1 MKKFLIVLFLLAAC
15 LMCASACA
23 SPAITD
29 GETTGWIA
37 ENNFLFLQN
46 TEGMTAQLS
55 MEIKDLI
62 WFTDDELLCL
72 AGNQQ
77 IIAVKKNG
85 SGSRI
90 VGNAEFVLQED
101 QQLKLENGVL
111 SLKGSQVSASV
122 CAAATDG
129 KYIFYVEQNSPNSF
143 TLRVATVQGHTGTV
157 MPKSRDDYALACS
170 GRYVAEPVS
179 MTVTRDALTLTGK
192 DHQVT
197 VMNLLTGESSVYHA
211 TSEQTAGACLQGGM
225 LYRYVLTEESHW
237 ILESGTALTTPT
249 PTPAPTSAP
258 TYTPKPTA
266 KPTSYYDDD
275 GTIHYG
281 AYGKTVRKIQQ
292 RLQDLGYPISKIDGK
307 YGDETQ
313 LAINLF
319 CDAIH
324 FREHNYITK
333 KVQNR
338 LFAKD
343 APYYDPYLPLKLGD
357 RGVSVLYMQAR
368 LKQLGYDPG
377 KLDGVYGKNTVA
389 AVALFQ
395 RDFSI
400 PIGEKENPGEVASHA
415 MMELLYSPDPGP
427 TPVPTTEPTAEP
439 TAAPTEE
446 PTSAPTEEPAPDPTE
461 EPTPTPTPVPASQ
474 TDL

>member
-1 MKKFLIVLFLLAAC
+1 MKKYLIVLFLLAAC
-15 LMCASACA
+15 LLCVSAGA
-23 SPAITD
+23 APALTD

-55 MEIKDLI
+55 MEINDLI
-62 WFTDDELLCL
+62 RFTDDELLCL

-90 VGNAEFVLQED
+90 VENTELILQED

-111 SLKGSQVSASV
+111 TLKGSQVSASV

-129 KYIFYVEQNSPNSF
+129 RYIYYVEQDNPNSF
-143 TLRVATVQGHTGTV
+143 TLRVATVQEHTGTV

-170 GRYVAEPVS
+170 GRYVAEPAS
-179 MTVTRDALTLTGK
+179 MTVTREALTLTGK

-211 TSEQTAGACLQGGM
+211 TSEQTAGACLQGGI
-225 LYRYVLTEESHW
+225 LYRYVLTEDSHW
-237 ILESGTALTTPT
+237 VFESVTALTTATPT
-249 PTPAPTSAP
+249 PTQTPAPTF
-258 TYTPKPTA
+258 TPKPTA
-266 KPTSYYDDD
+266 KPTDYYDDN
-275 GTIHYG
+275 GTIYFG

-292 RLQDLGYPISKIDGK
+292 QLQDLGYPISKIDGK
-307 YGDETQ
+307 YGEETQ

-324 FREHNYITK
+324 VREHRYITK

-338 LFAKD
+338 LFAND

-357 RGVSVLYMQAR
+357 RGVSVLYMQTR
-368 LKQLGYDPG
+368 LKELGYDPG
-377 KLDGVYGKNTVA
+377 KLDGIYGKNTVA

-400 PIGEKENPGEVASHA
+400 VIGENEKPGEVASHE
-415 MMELLYSPDPGP
+415 MLELLYSPDPGP
-427 TPVPTTEPTAEP
+427 TPFPTV
-439 TAAPTEE
+439 
-446 PTSAPTEEPAPDPTE
+446 
-461 EPTPTPTPVPASQ
+461 EPTPTPTPEPASQ